1 MKLTIV
7 SYFAR
12 TRDNYQRY
20 CKQAKELSKLMKKND
35 NSVSFVIGYHQPR
48 LLLLL
53 ESECNGLD
61 CELVD
66 VNHGGRIY
74 TSVVD
79 VTRFKQ
85 LAYIGNTLWAKVPKD
100 TDVVALV
107 ESDLVWDAQ
116 TLNTLFLD
124 AIAEKAVVAPL
135 IKQGKKFYDTWAFR
149 ADGANF
155 EADEPYHPSLYN
167 GERYVRMESVG
178 SVLFMPYD
186 LGKNLT
192 WPEEDVVVGF
202 CEQVT
207 KKRRRILLDT
217 ELEVQHP

>member
-7 SYFAR
+7 SYFAK

-20 CKQAKELSKLMKKND
+20 FYQMRHLAQLLDDNGHELFL
-35 NSVSFVIGYHQPR
+35 VIGYHQER
-48 LLLLL
+48 LKDLLGEHLVV
-53 ESECNGLD
+53 LD
-61 CELVD
+61 GELVN

-74 TSVVD
+74 GSVVD

-85 LAYIGNTLWAKVPKD
+85 LAYIGNTLWKHIPKH
-100 TDVVALV
+100 TDVIALV
-107 ESDLVWDAQ
+107 ESDLVWEPA

-124 AIAEKAVVAPL
+124 AIAEKSVVAPL
-135 IKQGKKFYDTWAFR
+135 VKQGKKFYDTWAFR

-155 EADEPYHPSLYN
+155 EADEPYHPCLYN

-178 SVLFMPYD
+178 SVLFMPYE

-207 KKRRRILLDT
+207 KKRRRVLLDT

>member
-1 MKLTIV
+1 LTIV

-20 CKQAKELSKLMKKND
+20 FKQMRELQILLEKNG
-35 NSVSFVIGYHQPR
+35 NELHLVVGYHQPR
-48 LLLLL
+48 LPQVLAP
-53 ESECNGLD
+53 EMAFHHG
-61 CELVD
+61 ELVD
-66 VNHGGRIY
+66 VNHGGKIF

-107 ESDLVWDAQ
+107 ESDLVWEAA

-135 IKQGKKFYDTWAFR
+135 IKQGKRFYDTWAFR